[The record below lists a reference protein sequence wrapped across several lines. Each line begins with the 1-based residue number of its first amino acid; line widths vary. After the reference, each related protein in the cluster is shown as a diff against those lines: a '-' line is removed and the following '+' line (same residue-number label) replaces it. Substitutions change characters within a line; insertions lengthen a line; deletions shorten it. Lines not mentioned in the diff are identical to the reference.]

1 MGNKTPFEKKLNI
14 IATNNY
20 FSKKKILYLNSEIK
34 ITKEIGELKSNKWD
48 LDDIIERDIRMT
60 DKIISIL
67 KLWNKEYK

>member
-1 MGNKTPFEKKLNI
+1 M
-14 IATNNY
+14 
-20 FSKKKILYLNSEIK
+20 
-34 ITKEIGELKSNKWD
+34 TKEIGELKSNKWD